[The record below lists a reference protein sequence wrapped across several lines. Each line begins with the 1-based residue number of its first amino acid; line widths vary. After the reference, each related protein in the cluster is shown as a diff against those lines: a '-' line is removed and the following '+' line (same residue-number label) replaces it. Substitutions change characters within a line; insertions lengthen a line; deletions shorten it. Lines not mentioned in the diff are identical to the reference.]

1 LSVAAARQQKI
12 KQVSKPVSKSEPSS
26 FSRQP
31 AVIAS
36 LLLVVATLAF
46 YNPIAHCGFVYSD
59 DVVYVMQNPAI
70 DSGLTWDA
78 VKFAFTSVNSGI
90 WHPLTWLSHALDCQL
105 FGLNPTGHHYVS
117 LLLHTANAT
126 LLFLLL
132 LEATGAAWPSLFVA
146 ALFALHPQNVE
157 SVAWAAERKNVL
169 SMLFFLLALW
179 LYGRYAKQGGLG
191 RYVGVASLFALGLL
205 AKPQIITL
213 PCVLLL
219 WDYWPLG
226 RMFAPQ
232 PASES
237 QTDSAKTDSAKIN
250 STYADS
256 EATDFAKSCPP
267 RTFSYLILEK
277 LPLFALAAASAAITV
292 WSQGQVGA
300 VTSLEKLSLWARFE
314 NAIVGYARYIV
325 HTFWPIR
332 LSPVYPYMGAPSI
345 AQVAAAAA
353 LLATVTVFVVYR
365 RDRRYLLV
373 GWFWFLGTLVP
384 MIGIVQVG
392 DQAMA
397 DRYAYISAIGLF
409 LLLAWGC
416 AELAQRIHIPRAA
429 AGAVAALAVVS
440 LGALTYRQ
448 LGYWRDGET
457 LWSYAL
463 TVTDRNYLAHAN
475 LAMVFNGEGKIDD
488 AVHEFQAAEALH
500 QYAPAEMLKIGLYE
514 QRNGHLQEAVQ
525 QYEQVAQDLASLGSA
540 SQASTSQASA
550 SAELR
555 AVAFSQAGS
564 VYAEMARY
572 DQARQSYEKALQLN
586 PNNASAL
593 VASALLAE
601 RSGQFAR
608 APDYLQRAMKIE
620 PSDVGY
626 LLLADAFRHAGRLQE
641 AQAAD
646 DLARK
651 ISPNLDAAK
660 TNAAQTQH
668 FFGYTPI

>member
-1 LSVAAARQQKI
+1 LSVAAARQQKSKNAS
-12 KQVSKPVSKSEPSS
+12 KQVSTSEPSA

-36 LLLVVATLAF
+36 LVLVVATLAF
-46 YNPIAHCGFVYSD
+46 YNPIAHNGFVYSD
-59 DVVYVMQNPAI
+59 DVVYLTNNPAI

-78 VKFAFTSVNSGI
+78 VKFAFTSVNTGI

-105 FGLNPTGHHYVS
+105 FGMNPTGHHYVS
-117 LLLHTANAT
+117 LLLHAADAT
-126 LLFLLL
+126 LLLLLL
-132 LEATGAAWPSLFVA
+132 LEATGAVWPSLFVA

-169 SMLFFLLALW
+169 SMFFFLLALW
-179 LYGRYAKQGGLG
+179 VYGRYAKQGGRG
-191 RYVGVASLFALGLL
+191 RYLGVASLFALGLL

-226 RMFAPQ
+226 RMFAKP
-232 PASES
+232 PAAAS
-237 QTDSAKTDSAKIN
+237 Q
-250 STYADS
+250 ADS
-256 EATDFAKSCPP
+256 SKPDAAAEDLAGSCSP
-267 RTFSYLILEK
+267 RTFSYLVWEK
-277 LPLFALAAASAAITV
+277 LPLFALAAASAAVTI

-300 VTSLEKLSLWARFE
+300 VASLEKLSFSARLA
-314 NAIVGYARYIV
+314 NAIVSYVRYAA

-332 LSPVYPYMGAPSI
+332 LSPAYPDGGGFSVG
-345 AQVAAAAA
+345 QVAGTAA
-353 LLATVTVFVVYR
+353 LLAGATAFVIYR
-365 RDRRYLLV
+365 RDHRYLPV
-373 GWFWFLGTLVP
+373 GWCWFLGTMVP

-397 DRYAYISAIGLF
+397 DRYAYIPAIGLF
-409 LLLAWGC
+409 LVLAWGG
-416 AELAQRIHIPRAA
+416 AELVRRVHLPKAV
-429 AGAVAALAVVS
+429 AGAVAALVVLS

-457 LWSYAL
+457 LWGYAL

-475 LAMVFNGEGKIDD
+475 LAMVFNGEGKVDD
-488 AVHEFQAAEALH
+488 AVREFQAAESLH
-500 QYAPAEMLKIGLYE
+500 DYSPAEKLKIGLYE
-514 QRNGHLQEAVQ
+514 QRNGHLQEAVE
-525 QYEQVAQDLASLGSA
+525 QYEKV
-540 SQASTSQASA
+540 SQGAA

-555 AVAFSQAGS
+555 AVACSQAGS
-564 VYAEMARY
+564 VYAQMARY
-572 DQARQSYEKALQLN
+572 DQARLSYEKALQLQ
-586 PNNASAL
+586 PGNASAL

-601 RSGQFAR
+601 RSGQFAQ
-608 APDYLQRAMKIE
+608 APDYLQRALKIE

-626 LLLADAFRHAGRLQE
+626 LLLADAFRHTGRMQE

-668 FFGYTPI
+668 FFGYTPL